1 MIYVVFLCGRFSK
14 IIFMNLNQVTV
25 SVSDI
30 NRAVEFYTK
39 LGLQPIVLSPHYARF
54 ICPEGDA
61 TFSVHLS
68 ENILQADTTSV
79 YFEVEDPDKKIAV
92 LKAAGIAIEEEP
104 EDKSWLWREARLKD
118 PDGNSIIIYY
128 AGENRL
134 NPPWRVK

>member
-1 MIYVVFLCGRFSK
+1 MRLFYAVDLMKF
-14 IIFMNLNQVTV
+14 IFMNLNQVTV

-30 NRAVEFYTK
+30 SRAVEFYSK

-68 ENILQADTTSV
+68 ELPLQPGATTV
-79 YFEVEDPDKKIAV
+79 YFEVEDPDRKIAE
-92 LKAAGIAIEEEP
+92 LKAAGIQIDEEP
-104 EDKSWLWREARLKD
+104 EDKPWLWREARLKD
-118 PDGNSIIIYY
+118 PDGNAIIIYH

-134 NPPWRVK
+134 NPPWRIR

>member
-1 MIYVVFLCGRFSK
+1 MRLFYLVDLMKF
-14 IIFMNLNQVTV
+14 IFMNLNQVTV

-30 NRAVEFYTK
+30 SRSVEFYKK

-68 ENILQADTTSV
+68 ENPTHSGSALI
-79 YFEVEDPDKKIAV
+79 YFEVEDPDEKIAA
-92 LKAAGIAIEEEP
+92 LKAAGVAIEEEP
-104 EDKSWLWREARLKD
+104 KDKSWLWREARLQD
-118 PDGNSIIIYY
+118 PDGNSIIIYH

-134 NPPWRVK
+134 NPPWRIK